1 MRTWLFLAEIN
12 LNTLVSLLRS
22 MASSIFR
29 GFEDRISEC
38 IRFLISLLRVC
49 QSTTAGKFAS
59 SIPDSR
65 YRSLTFNF
73 CLLFCNIHLPLHKLH
88 QVADVHDSLWTTI
101 PPKRQYNLIVSKF
114 KTYGKNSCYLS
125 LPLKAFNV
133 SRDKLMSRVALAAMI
148 YTSLDHSYRT
158 HLGRLHQEAK

>member
-22 MASSIFR
+22 MASLIFR
-29 GFEDRISEC
+29 VFEDRKSEC
-38 IRFLISLLRVC
+38 SIRFLISLLRVC
-49 QSTTAGKFAS
+49 RSTTAGKFVS

-73 CLLFCNIHLPLHKLH
+73 CRLFCNIHLPLHKLH

-101 PPKRQYNLIVSKF
+101 PQKRQYNLIVSKF
-114 KTYGKNSCYLS
+114 KTCRKNSCYLS

-148 YTSLDHSYRT
+148 YTSLDHS
-158 HLGRLHQEAK
+158 